1 MRSCCFVFVCEV
13 ILYILSLISRPIS
26 RASANVVHSVLV
38 TEYCTECCR
47 TFELYSFRS
56 KEPTQ
61 IRGLSLYVGV
71 ENIRSFHQG
80 GRQTKNCMLSYFYV
94 YLCCYNCHCFHI
106 SIIYFLNAFHQPTHF
121 CPWRIFRLGLWD
133 SSCM

>member
-13 ILYILSLISRPIS
+13 ILCILSLISRPIS

-61 IRGLSLYVGV
+61 IRGPNLNWRLSHYRKE
-71 ENIRSFHQG
+71 ENIRSLHQRG
-80 GRQTKNCMLSYFYV
+80 TQTKNCTLSYFYV
-94 YLCCYNCHCFHI
+94 CVFIIVIVFVYLSY
-106 SIIYFLNAFHQPTHF
+106 IYFLNTFHQPSHF
-121 CPWRIFRLGLWD
+121 LVL
-133 SSCM
+133 